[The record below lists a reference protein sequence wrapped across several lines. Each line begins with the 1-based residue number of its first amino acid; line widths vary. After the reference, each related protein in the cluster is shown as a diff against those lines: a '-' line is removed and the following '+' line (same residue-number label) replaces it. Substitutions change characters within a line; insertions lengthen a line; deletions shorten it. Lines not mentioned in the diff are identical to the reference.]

1 MSNVMS
7 SLKFFVFVRPEDL
20 MAEMS
25 DDKSFF
31 LLEDDDIASG
41 RDKKYED

>member
-7 SLKFFVFVRPEDL
+7 SLKFFVFVRSEDL